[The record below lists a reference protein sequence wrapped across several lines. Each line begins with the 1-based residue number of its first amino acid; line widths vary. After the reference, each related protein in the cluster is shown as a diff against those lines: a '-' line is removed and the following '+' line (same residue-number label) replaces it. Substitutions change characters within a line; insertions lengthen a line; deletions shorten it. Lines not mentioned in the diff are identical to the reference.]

1 MKRAALK
8 EARQE
13 LGLTQIQVAESLGI
27 HVEHIRSLEYGR
39 VNPSLKLMFKI
50 CDFYKK
56 TPEELFPD
64 LINCIINT
72 TIV

>member
-8 EARQE
+8 EARQ
-13 LGLTQIQVAESLGI
+13 LIGLTQIEAAESLGV

-50 CDFYKK
+50 CNLYKNS
-56 TPEELFPD
+56 PEKLFPD
-64 LINCIINT
+64 LNK
-72 TIV
+72 

>member
-8 EARQE
+8 EARTA
-13 LGLTQIQVAESLGI
+13 LGLTQIKAAESLGV

-50 CDFYKK
+50 CNFYKNS
-56 TPEELFPD
+56 PEKLFPD
-64 LINCIINT
+64 LNK
-72 TIV
+72 

>member
-8 EARQE
+8 EARQFI
-13 LGLTQIQVAESLGI
+13 GLTQIQAAESLGV

-50 CDFYKK
+50 CNLYKNS
-56 TPEELFPD
+56 PEKLFPD
-64 LINCIINT
+64 LNK
-72 TIV
+72 